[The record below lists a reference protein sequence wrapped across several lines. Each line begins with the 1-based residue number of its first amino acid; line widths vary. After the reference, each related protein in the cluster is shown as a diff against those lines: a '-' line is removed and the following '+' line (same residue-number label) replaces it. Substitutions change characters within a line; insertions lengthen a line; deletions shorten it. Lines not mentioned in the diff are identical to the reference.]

1 MTIRFEPIF
10 DRVLIKRNDSAL
22 QKKTEKAGLILPDN
36 VSEKYKSSIGTLVK
50 CGDGCAEE
58 VKALTGKLVLFAR
71 YSGDEIKLND
81 EEFLLATDRD
91 IFGGIDDTSA
101 TAE

>member
-1 MTIRFEPIF
+1 MISFTPIF
-10 DRVLIKRNDSAL
+10 DRVLIKRHDSAL
-22 QKKTEKAGLILPDN
+22 QKKTSKVGLVLPDS
-36 VSEKYKSSIGTLVK
+36 VGDKYKSSMGTLVQ
-50 CGDGCAEE
+50 CGQDCHED
-58 VKALTGKLVLFAR
+58 VKSLLGKSVLFAR

-91 IFGGIDDTSA
+91 IFGGIDDTDA

>member
-1 MTIRFEPIF
+1 MISFTPIF
-10 DRVLIKRNDSAL
+10 DRVLIKRHDSAL
-22 QKKTEKAGLILPDN
+22 QKKTNKSGLILPET
-36 VSEKYKSSIGTLVK
+36 VSEKYKSSIGTLVQ
-50 CGDGCAEE
+50 CGVDCHEDVQNLLG
-58 VKALTGKLVLFAR
+58 KAVLFAR

-91 IFGGIDDTSA
+91 IFGGIDDASA

>member
-1 MTIRFEPIF
+1 MISFTPIF
-10 DRVLIKRNDSAL
+10 DRVLIKRHDSAL
-22 QKKTEKAGLILPDN
+22 HKKTIRAGLILPDT
-36 VSEKYKSSIGTLVK
+36 VDEKYKSSIGTLVQ
-50 CGDGCAEE
+50 CGADCHED
-58 VKALTGKLVLFAR
+58 VQNLLGKSVLFAR

-91 IFGGIDDTSA
+91 IFGGIDESDA

>member
-1 MTIRFEPIF
+1 MISFTPIF
-10 DRVLIKRNDSAL
+10 DRVLIKRHDSAL
-22 QKKTEKAGLILPDN
+22 KKKTEKAGLIMPDT
-36 VSEKYKSSIGTLVK
+36 VDDKYKSSIGTLVK
-50 CGDGCAEE
+50 CGEDCHED
-58 VKALTGKLVLFAR
+58 VQNLLGKSVLFAR

-91 IFGGIDDTSA
+91 IFGGIDDASA

>member
-1 MTIRFEPIF
+1 MISFTPIF
-10 DRVLIKRNDSAL
+10 DRVLIKRHDSAL
-22 QKKTEKAGLILPDN
+22 HKKTEKSGLILPDT
-36 VSEKYKSSIGTLVK
+36 VSDKYKSSIGTLVQ

-58 VKALTGKLVLFAR
+58 VQELLGKSVLFAR

-91 IFGGIDDTSA
+91 IFGGIDG

>member
-1 MTIRFEPIF
+1 MISFTPIF

-22 QKKTEKAGLILPDN
+22 QKKTQKAGLILPDN
-36 VSEKYKSSIGTLVK
+36 ITDKYKSSIGILVQ
-50 CGDGCAEE
+50 CGADCHED
-58 VKALTGKLVLFAR
+58 VQALLGKSVLFAR

-91 IFGGIDDTSA
+91 IFGGIDDSNA

>member
-1 MTIRFEPIF
+1 MISFTPIF

-22 QKKTEKAGLILPDN
+22 QKKTGKAGLILPDN
-36 VSEKYKSSIGTLVK
+36 VSDKYKSSIGTLVQ
-50 CGDGCAEE
+50 CGADCHED
-58 VKALTGKLVLFAR
+58 VQNLLGKSVLFAR

-91 IFGGIDDTSA
+91 IFGGIDDTDT

>member
-1 MTIRFEPIF
+1 MISFTPIF
-10 DRVLIKRNDSAL
+10 DRVLIKRDDSAL
-22 QKKTEKAGLILPDN
+22 QKKTGKAGLILPDS
-36 VSEKYKSSIGTLVK
+36 VSDKYKSSLGTLVK
-50 CGDGCAEE
+50 CGIDCHED
-58 VKALTGKLVLFAR
+58 VQNLLGKTVLFAR

-91 IFGGIDDTSA
+91 IFGGIDDTDA

>member
-1 MTIRFEPIF
+1 MIKFTPIF
-10 DRVLIKRNDSAL
+10 DRVLIKRHDSAL
-22 QKKTEKAGLILPDN
+22 QKKTGKAGLILPES
-36 VSEKYKSSIGTLVK
+36 VSDKYKSSMGTLVQ
-50 CGDGCAEE
+50 CGIDCHID
-58 VKALTGKLVLFAR
+58 VQNLLGKTVLFAR

-91 IFGGIDDTSA
+91 IFGGIDEPNA